1 MSNGFSVTKFV
12 TLSKVPDVPNFSFW
26 TYEDMCLVNKATGEV
41 LTQTPE
47 GLQILPKIGSKDA
60 SQQWTLDFNG
70 VIFSQ
75 Y

>member
-26 TYEDMCLVNKATGEV
+26 TYGEMYLMNKATGRV